1 MALKT
6 FKPYTKSTLITG
18 SKSFKPPFVQ
28 ASLKQ
33 ALLANSKANTLESTS

>member
-1 MALKT
+1 M
-6 FKPYTKSTLITG
+6 TG
-18 SKSFKPPFVQ
+18 SNNFNVPFVQ